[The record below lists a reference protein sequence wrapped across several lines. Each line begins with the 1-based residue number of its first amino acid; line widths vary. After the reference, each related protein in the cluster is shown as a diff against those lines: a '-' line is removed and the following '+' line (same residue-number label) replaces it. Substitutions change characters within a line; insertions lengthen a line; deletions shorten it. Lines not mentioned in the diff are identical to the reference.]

1 MDYSKFTIKSGGL
14 ETISDLTKE
23 ECFESALNKI
33 EEYRKHG
40 WGCCLLS
47 FNEYGLIYK
56 ELRNFLESN
65 NYIVCAISQT
75 GFNEE
80 TFPRLYVEWIDEDLE
95 E

>member
-1 MDYSKFTIKSGGL
+1 MNYNRFTIKSGGL

-40 WGCCLLS
+40 WSCCFLS

-56 ELRNFLESN
+56 ELREFLESN
-65 NYIVCAISQT
+65 NYIVYAISQT

-80 TFPRLYVEWIDEDLE
+80 IFFVYMLS
-95 E
+95 

>member
-33 EEYRKHG
+33 KKAREKERFY
-40 WGCCLLS
+40 CLLS
-47 FNEYGLIYK
+47 LNEYGIVYK
-56 ELRNFLESN
+56 ELKEFLEAN
-65 NYIVCAISQT
+65 NYIV
-75 GFNEE
+75 GLNGMEL
-80 TFPRLYVEWIDEDLE
+80 PRLYVEWIDEDLE